1 MSSPKIIV
9 RTGYKLSLSNPD
21 RSKIFN
27 NNDIKYVSGI
37 IDYFSDDKKR
47 VMNMIDYFT
56 GKINKHDEINLIDEK
71 GKYFNKQDIE
81 KRKKYINKQFKKS
94 NVWQIVL
101 SIDKDLVDQNI
112 SWQDLEQKL
121 AKEIL
126 PKMFNKMGFVK
137 TENMCFQYSLHTNT
151 NHPHFHISF
160 MEKCP
165 NTRSYDNSNKLIYKR
180 KGKIPQDVIKF
191 LKQETVLAIERE
203 NKFRPMSV
211 EINKDIDDLKKYF
224 NPKERNFV
232 LYDKQNI
239 LLEEKILNLGKLLNE
254 KEISYNSKIKFNS
267 IKDEEIKKLTKEIKT
282 ELFKVNKEIQIPYSS
297 FNNSINRMNDY
308 LVKISKDNNI
318 KKKDIDFSYTENK
331 EQYLNNYIL
340 NAIANHA
347 RYNYK
352 NKSKLLFSN
361 DVLQMIILD
370 NYKKKKNYTRKEI
383 LKSSLANTGIN
394 KYQNKRDIQHAI
406 KNINNEMEEAAEEF
420 SKLFVKHNEYAK

>member
-9 RTGYKLSLSNPD
+9 RTGYTLSLSNPD

-151 NHPHFHISF
+151 THPHFHISF
-160 MEKCP
+160 MEKSP

-203 NKFRPMSV
+203 SKFRPMSV

-239 LLEEKILNLGKLLNE
+239 LLEEKISNLGKLLNE

-267 IKDEEIKKLTKEIKT
+267 IKDEKIKKLTKEIKT
-282 ELFKVNKEIQIPYSS
+282 ELFKVNKEIQI
-297 FNNSINRMNDY
+297 R
-308 LVKISKDNNI
+308 L
-318 KKKDIDFSYTENK
+318 
-331 EQYLNNYIL
+331 
-340 NAIANHA
+340 
-347 RYNYK
+347 
-352 NKSKLLFSN
+352 
-361 DVLQMIILD
+361 
-370 NYKKKKNYTRKEI
+370 
-383 LKSSLANTGIN
+383 
-394 KYQNKRDIQHAI
+394 
-406 KNINNEMEEAAEEF
+406 
-420 SKLFVKHNEYAK
+420 